1 MHAGPFDVER
11 FDVDGHDHEL
21 LLIGSPP
28 GGWPPS
34 LTQDI
39 TSVCRAT
46 CRLMDTPPP
55 AGDRYQ
61 LVIQML
67 ENGYGGL
74 EHDHSAV
81 LQFNWPALARPGG
94 LRQLLQ
100 LVGHEY
106 LHQWNV
112 RRLRPADYR
121 PYDYGRS
128 VVSEGLCA
136 EGITSYFDLSTTLLA
151 GFSDRTHF
159 LQDLGDSV
167 PCADD
172 PGRTVQSLAMR
183 TRSWVKLYKATPSSR
198 DTQVSYYRYGAAA
211 SFCLDVRLRQV
222 GSSLSA
228 VLRRLWASH
237 GICGRGYR
245 RQDILSAIAVW
256 DGSLA
261 EQLDGWLD
269 QPDSLPLEPLIAA
282 LGLRLDPIQ
291 SSEPHHGLSLEDQ
304 ASGVVVKRVDPRTA
318 AEAGLVVGDELIA
331 IAGRRCVAWQIC
343 QRC

>member
-1 MHAGPFDVER
+1 MAMTMSFFDR
-11 FDVDGHDHEL
+11 L
-21 LLIGSPP
+21 SSRRLAP
-28 GGWPPS
+28 

-128 VVSEGLCA
+128 VVSEGLWFA

-159 LQDLGDSV
+159 LQDLGDELSRV
-167 PCADD
+167 LMT
-172 PGRTVQSLAMR
+172 PGRTVQSLADSAR
-183 TRSWVKLYKATPSSR
+183 EAWVKLYKATPSSR
-198 DTQVSYYRYGAAA
+198 DTQVSYYRYGGCHLL
-211 SFCLDVRLRQV
+211 SGRQ
-222 GSSLSA
+222 
-228 VLRRLWASH
+228 
-237 GICGRGYR
+237 
-245 RQDILSAIAVW
+245 
-256 DGSLA
+256 
-261 EQLDGWLD
+261 
-269 QPDSLPLEPLIAA
+269 
-282 LGLRLDPIQ
+282 
-291 SSEPHHGLSLEDQ
+291 
-304 ASGVVVKRVDPRTA
+304 T
-318 AEAGLVVGDELIA
+318 EAGWQLTVCRS
-331 IAGRRCVAWQIC
+331 AGAMGEPWPLWTGISPSRHSLGHR
-343 QRC
+343 

>member
-1 MHAGPFDVER
+1 MPRRDELRLDYAIEARDLTVRTCHLDPDFASLSLAAVAMDVEGCRWHEHRLTARVPESWRVHVPLPVVDDAWIAEDFDALVDSPVHAGPFDVER
-11 FDVDGHDHEL
+11 FDVDGHGHEL
-21 LLIGSPP
+21 LLIGTPP

-39 TSVCRAT
+39 ASVCRAT

-121 PYDYGRS
+121 PYDYGRP
-128 VVSEGLCA
+128 VVSEGLWFA
-136 EGITSYFDLSTTLLA
+136 EGITSYFDLTTTLLA
-151 GFSDRTHF
+151 GFSDRTQF
-159 LQDLGDSV
+159 LQDLGDELSRV
-167 PCADD
+167 LMTRTICAKPC
-172 PGRTVQSLAMR
+172 RQC
-183 TRSWVKLYKATPSSR
+183 TRSLGQAL
-198 DTQVSYYRYGAAA
+198 QGNA
-211 SFCLDVRLRQV
+211 FLE
-222 GSSLSA
+222 
-228 VLRRLWASH
+228 
-237 GICGRGYR
+237 GYP
-245 RQDILSAIAVW
+245 
-256 DGSLA
+256 G
-261 EQLDGWLD
+261 QL
-269 QPDSLPLEPLIAA
+269 LPLW
-282 LGLRLDPIQ
+282 GRCRV
-291 SSEPHHGLSLEDQ
+291 LSRR
-304 ASGVVVKRVDPRTA
+304 GT
-318 AEAGLVVGDELIA
+318 EAGWQLTVCRS
-331 IAGRRCVAWQIC
+331 AGAMGEPWPLWTGISPSRHSLGHR
-343 QRC
+343 